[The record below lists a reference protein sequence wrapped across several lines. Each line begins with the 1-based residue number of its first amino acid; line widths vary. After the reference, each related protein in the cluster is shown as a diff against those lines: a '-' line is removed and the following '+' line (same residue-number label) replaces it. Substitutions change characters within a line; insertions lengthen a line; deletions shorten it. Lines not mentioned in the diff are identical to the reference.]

1 MSISTIDSTA
11 ELLERSSKIAPHSP
25 TFRAAPTD
33 TRLTTRARRDML
45 NVSDRRSG
53 YYVINLK
60 ADYTGAAT
68 GACGKPAR
76 TDASAAGTAR

>member
-11 ELLERSSKIAPHSP
+11 ELLERSSKIAPHSLLFDVTP
-25 TFRAAPTD
+25 NGA
-33 TRLTTRARRDML
+33 RLTTRARQDML

-53 YYVINLK
+53 YYVIKLK

>member
-1 MSISTIDSTA
+1 MT
-11 ELLERSSKIAPHSP
+11 PN
-25 TFRAAPTD
+25 D
-33 TRLTTRARRDML
+33 THLTTRTRRDML

-53 YYVINLK
+53 YYVIKLE